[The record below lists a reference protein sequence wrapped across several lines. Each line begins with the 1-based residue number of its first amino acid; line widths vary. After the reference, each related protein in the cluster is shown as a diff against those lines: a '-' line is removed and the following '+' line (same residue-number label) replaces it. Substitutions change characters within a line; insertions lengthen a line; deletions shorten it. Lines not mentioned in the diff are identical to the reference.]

1 VHLKWKTNLLNFN
14 AFGSEYLVFD
24 SSDYTFWATC
34 VNATSEKVQVTQKDF
49 INLMEDVK
57 SSCLGFFLAIL
68 IIFLCFCVISLFI
81 FCLKSSL
88 ISFWFCS
95 CSKSSHSWANYKV
108 SNIPFDGC
116 YGHLLFT
123 IWFQDDAND
132 NFNWHIMLIKTHC
145 CFEKL
150 LELVKILEANWR
162 TPKSWVEPTWGSN
175 YVELWKIGTWRALP
189 TSSTR
194 EG

>member
-1 VHLKWKTNLLNFN
+1 MHLKWKTNLLNFN

-24 SSDYTFWATC
+24 SLDYTFWATC

-88 ISFWFCS
+88 ISF
-95 CSKSSHSWANYKV
+95 
-108 SNIPFDGC
+108 
-116 YGHLLFT
+116 
-123 IWFQDDAND
+123 
-132 NFNWHIMLIKTHC
+132 
-145 CFEKL
+145 
-150 LELVKILEANWR
+150 
-162 TPKSWVEPTWGSN
+162 
-175 YVELWKIGTWRALP
+175 
-189 TSSTR
+189 
-194 EG
+194 